1 MPDLSS
7 IAPTQKNSNQVE
19 TISNS
24 EYEKRLRKK
33 FRSKALSR
41 SLRRAKSIYYCNIRS
56 KSMEDLTAEEKSLF
70 KAGSNISLC
79 FAENNAKLKRSMSR
93 MKICS
98 SMDSCVSG
106 LASDI
111 SSSYFHEL
119 SDWSPVFSSC
129 ESDSSKDDDL
139 FESID
144 WDKNFANL
152 ALVKYKVVF
161 VMKNICFFFY

>member
-1 MPDLSS
+1 M
-7 IAPTQKNSNQVE
+7 
-19 TISNS
+19 
-24 EYEKRLRKK
+24 
-33 FRSKALSR
+33 KALSR
-41 SLRRAKSIYYCNIRS
+41 SLRRAKSVYYCNIRS

-79 FAENNAKLKRSMSR
+79 FANQNNKLSRSSR
-93 MKICS
+93 FNSCNS

-119 SDWSPVFSSC
+119 SDWSPDFSSC
-129 ESDSSKDDDL
+129 ESDSSKEDEM

-144 WDKNFANL
+144 WENNFSSLGLVKNFYTLHVRKRILNNFIKIRVKKRITTKMLSLLTNL
-152 ALVKYKVVF
+152 RR
-161 VMKNICFFFY
+161 